1 MLRVELNLENIKIC
15 KKERRNSMA
24 LAEVI
29 KYEGDNSTFI
39 WKHPVEDFNTNSQL
53 IVHET
58 QEAIL
63 FLNGQPMDLFGS
75 GKYTLETQNIP
86 ILNKIIN
93 LPTGGVSSFHCEV
106 YFINKVEQMAIAWG
120 TDSKVQ
126 YVEPTYG
133 FPISL
138 GAGGEMSLKVKDSKK
153 LLLRLV
159 GTESVLSREK
169 LVSYFR
175 AFLMTRIKTYIAQSL
190 KNSHINVFEIDE
202 HLLEFSEEL
211 KNKLVPD
218 FEEYGVSLEKFF
230 VTRIVKPDGDPQYEN
245 FKSLHYRQYA
255 DIADAKIRQQVGVID
270 EQTESQRRIIEAQ
283 SFAEKRSIEGYN
295 YHMERGYDIAEKLA
309 GNEGAGS
316 FTSAG
321 IGIGMMTGV
330 GSTVGNTV
338 GAAFANSLGSLPGT
352 DTYFCDNCGAKILP
366 GSTFCD
372 ECGNQISKKES
383 CKKCGFVFERPG
395 KFCPKCG
402 SKRG

>member
-1 MLRVELNLENIKIC
+1 
-15 KKERRNSMA
+15 MA

-39 WKHPVEDFNTNSQL
+39 WKHPKEDFNTNSQL

-63 FLNGQPMDLFGS
+63 FLNGQPMDMFGS

-93 LPTGGVSSFHCEV
+93 LPTGGISAFHCEV

-126 YVEPTYG
+126 YIEPTYG

-138 GAGGEMSLKVKDSKK
+138 GAGGEMSLKVNDSKK

-159 GTESVLSREK
+159 GTDSLLSRDK

-175 AFLMTRIKTYIAQSL
+175 AFLMTRIKTYMAQTL
-190 KNSHINVFEIDE
+190 KSNSINIFEIDE
-202 HLLEFSEEL
+202 HLLEFSEDL
-211 KNKLVPD
+211 KNRLIPD
-218 FEEYGVSLEKFF
+218 FEEYGISLEKFF
-230 VTRIVKPDGDPQYEN
+230 VTRIVKPDGDSQYEN
-245 FKSLHYRQYA
+245 FKNLHYRQYA

-270 EQTESQRRIIEAQ
+270 EQTESQRRIIEAK
-283 SFAEKRSIEGYN
+283 SLAEKRTIEGYN
-295 YHMERGYDIAEKLA
+295 YHMERGYDIAEKMA
-309 GNEGAGS
+309 GNEGAGN

-321 IGIGMMTGV
+321 MGIGMMAGV
-330 GSTVGNTV
+330 GTTV
-338 GAAFANSLGSLPGT
+338 GATIGNAFANALETIPNSETG
-352 DTYFCDNCGAKILP
+352 FCDNCGAKIMP
-366 GSTFCD
+366 GSMFCD
-372 ECGNQISKKES
+372 NCGNQINQKPA
-383 CKKCGFVFERPG
+383 CAKCGFVFERPG

-402 SKRG
+402 NRREEQL